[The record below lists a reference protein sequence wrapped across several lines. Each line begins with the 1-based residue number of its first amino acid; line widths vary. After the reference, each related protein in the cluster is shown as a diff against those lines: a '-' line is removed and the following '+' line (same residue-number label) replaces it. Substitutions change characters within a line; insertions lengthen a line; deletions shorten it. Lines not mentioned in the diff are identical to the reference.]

1 MLGIKNKTV
10 DVLPIV
16 LFIIAAIIWRTRFYV
31 LCLYTLLPIVIVY
44 SFRKYKS
51 EIFYS
56 KYWKPYLFLLIWMFL
71 SSLLSD
77 NSLASLKIMIS
88 VTATFFLSFSVLAL
102 SQRGKNS
109 FFLSFAFICLFIAI
123 LYSTLTSESYINSFD
138 YANEAERRANT
149 DLNSNQY
156 AYFSLFTIMAVRL
169 MLGRISIYKPLLG
182 LFIYLILAGLSF
194 FVALLTASRQVLL
207 LEIPLIIYFVIFD
220 FSTKEN
226 KTNRVFLFLFI
237 FVAAFFFLP
246 KITSLYDSS
255 YLAVRSGEDIEEDA
269 RSYLLLM
276 GLHQGL
282 DNPMFGLGFGANVLF
297 SHCTYTHLLARCGA
311 PAFIT
316 YIYMVYISIKE
327 QYQRYKTTHDKY
339 FRLYFFMLVFFAV
352 ANFFYSYI
360 NQPFMQTIMF
370 LIIGESDKLYS
381 KYRKLFL

>member
-1 MLGIKNKTV
+1 
-10 DVLPIV
+10 
-16 LFIIAAIIWRTRFYV
+16 
-31 LCLYTLLPIVIVY
+31 
-44 SFRKYKS
+44 
-51 EIFYS
+51 
-56 KYWKPYLFLLIWMFL
+56 MFL

-102 SQRGKNS
+102 SQKGNNS

-182 LFIYLILAGLSF
+182 LFIYFVLAGLSF

-207 LEIPLIIYFVIFD
+207 LEIPLIVYFVFFD
-220 FSTKEN
+220 FSTKDN
-226 KTNRVFLFLFI
+226 KINRVFLFLFI
-237 FVAAFFFLP
+237 LVAAFFFLP

-297 SHCTYTHLLARCGA
+297 SHCTYTHLLARCGV

-339 FRLYFFMLVFFAV
+339 FRLYLFMLVFFAV

-381 KYRKLFL
+381 KYRKMFL